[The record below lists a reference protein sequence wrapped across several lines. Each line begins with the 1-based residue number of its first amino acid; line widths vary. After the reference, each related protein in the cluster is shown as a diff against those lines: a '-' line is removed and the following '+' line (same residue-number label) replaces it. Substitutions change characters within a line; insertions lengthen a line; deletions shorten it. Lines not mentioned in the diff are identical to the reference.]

1 MYSYMLVF
9 REARFE
15 LPRQIAVEFD
25 AIEASRGL
33 RQRQGQRPVAGTDF
47 HAMVAGGR
55 RDGGN
60 DAVDIVRVAQKV
72 LTEALARPMHAS
84 RGAHAR
90 PPPRNISSATSR
102 A

>member
-1 MYSYMLVF
+1 MYLHMLLS

-25 AIEASRGL
+25 TIEATRGL
-33 RQRQGQRPVAGTDF
+33 RQRQGQRPVARTDF
-47 HAMVAGGR
+47 HTMVAGLR

-60 DAVDIVRVAQKV
+60 DAADIVWIAQEV
-72 LTEALARPMHAS
+72 LTEAPAWPVHAS
-84 RGAHAR
+84 RGGHAR
-90 PPPRNISSATSR
+90 PPVRDISSAAST